1 MEYLLALD
9 VGTRKV
15 CGILLEPGP
24 DGPVVAHA
32 VVKEHPGRAMLDG
45 QVHHIEAAS
54 RVIAQVKQELQR
66 LCGHPLEQAHVAV
79 AGRSL
84 AMSRQAGTFK
94 TGTSEPL
101 TRDQVLAME
110 LQAVKE
116 ARNALT
122 DARAAAGAYCVGYN
136 LLSQKLD
143 GVAMLK
149 LEGHR
154 GDVVELEVLATFLP
168 RLALDALQ
176 AALRSAGL
184 SAASLTLEPIAAV
197 QLAVPPELRRLNLGF
212 IDIGAGTSDIALT
225 RNGRIDAYAM
235 VDVAGDEVTERLC
248 DAFLLD
254 FDQAEKLKR
263 ESILGDDVEV
273 LDLFGAK
280 RSIPARN
287 VWREAAPALVWWAQK
302 TADALTALNGG
313 KAPQAVL
320 LAGGGSLAPGLDRAL
335 ADALGLDPT
344 RVGRRPTSLQTYF
357 HELPPELQ
365 QPWAVTPLGI
375 AASAWEKR
383 GLPFAQFQVNGQ
395 WVQALNLNQRFSAF
409 DALVAS
415 GKEMAQFYGRPGLA
429 TTYTFNGQLRTAR
442 GGAGQPC
449 KLYVNGQEASL
460 DTELKDG
467 ASLSFLDAVMGE
479 DGRLTY
485 AEALQREGLGG
496 GTLTFNGEERALPLT
511 LMQDDQ
517 PVEDLDAP
525 VPDRAR
531 LTGQA
536 VASLG
541 QLLEREGVDLS
552 ALIARDIAVTLDG
565 EPRVVAQRNY
575 RLELDG
581 REAPLESPVLPG
593 ADISFEPGAGFQERV
608 RDLLAAQAPQER
620 RASDGALRIRLNGE
634 WAPLDKAEHVLMN
647 GREVS
652 LDEFLI
658 DGAAISVE
666 RGKPCR
672 SVGEALQR
680 LGLDSWLSGGRLQV
694 LRNGQP
700 AEAGTALA
708 DGDALDLSLAEG
720 LLPKRAGA

>member
-1 MEYLLALD
+1 MEPLFALD

-24 DGPVVAHA
+24 EGPVVAHV

-84 AMSRQAGTFK
+84 AMSRRAGSFK
-94 TGTSEPL
+94 TGTTEPL

-116 ARNALT
+116 ARNTLDDT
-122 DARAAAGAYCVGYN
+122 RAAAGAYCVGYN

-143 GVAMLK
+143 GVPMLK

-154 GDVVELEVLATFLP
+154 GELVEIEVLATFLP

-176 AALRSAGL
+176 SALRSAGL

-197 QLAVPPELRRLNLGF
+197 QLAVPAELRRLNLGF

-254 FDQAEKLKR
+254 FNQAEKLKR

-273 LDLFGAK
+273 QDLFGAK
-280 RSIPARN
+280 RSIPALN

-302 TADALTALNGG
+302 TAEALVELNGG

-335 ADALGLDPT
+335 ADALGLDPN

-357 HELPPELQ
+357 NALPPELE

-375 AASAWEKR
+375 ASSAWEKR

-442 GGAGQPC
+442 GGMGQPC
-449 KLYVNGQEASL
+449 KLYVNGQEAGL
-460 DTELKDG
+460 DTELKSGD
-467 ASLSFLDAVMGE
+467 SLTFLDAVTGE

-485 AEALQREGLGG
+485 AEALEREGLGG
-496 GTLTFNGEERALPLT
+496 GTLTFNGEERSLPVT
-511 LMQDDQ
+511 LLQDEL

-531 LTGQA
+531 LMGQA
-536 VASLG
+536 VATLE

-552 ALIARDIAVTLDG
+552 ALIARDIAVTVDG

-575 RLELDG
+575 RLQLDG

-593 ADISFEPGAGFQERV
+593 AEITFEPGAGFQERV
-608 RDLLAAQAPQER
+608 RDLLAAQAPQEKK
-620 RASDGALRIRLNGE
+620 ASDGAWRVRLNGE
-634 WAPLDKAEHVLMN
+634 WAPLDKAERVLMN
-647 GREVS
+647 GREVN

-658 DGAAISVE
+658 DGADIYVE

-672 SVGEALQR
+672 TVGEALKR

-694 LRNGQP
+694 LRNGKP
-700 AEAGTALA
+700 AEADTVLA

-720 LLPKRAGA
+720 ALPKRAGA

>member
-1 MEYLLALD
+1 MDPLFALD

-15 CGILLEPGP
+15 CGLLLEPGP
-24 DGPVVAHA
+24 NGPVVAH
-32 VVKEHPGRAMLDG
+32 VVVREHPGRAMLDG

-54 RVIAQVKQELQR
+54 RVIAEVRLELQR
-66 LCGHPLEQAHVAV
+66 LCGRPLEQAHVAV

-84 AMSRQAGTFK
+84 AMSRQAGSFK
-94 TGTSEPL
+94 TGTHEPL

-116 ARNALT
+116 ARLSLD
-122 DARAAAGAYCVGYN
+122 DARTSAGAYCVGYN
-136 LLSQKLD
+136 ILSQKLD

-149 LEGHR
+149 MEGHR

-197 QLAVPPELRRLNLGF
+197 QLAVPAELRRLNLGF
-212 IDIGAGTSDIALT
+212 VDIGAGTSDIALT
-225 RNGRIDAYAM
+225 RDGRIDAYAM
-235 VDVAGDEVTERLC
+235 VDVAGDEITERIC

-254 FDQAEKLKR
+254 FNQAEKLKR
-263 ESILGDDVEV
+263 ESILGDDVDV
-273 LDLFGAK
+273 QDLFGAK
-280 RSIPARN
+280 RSIPALN
-287 VWREAAPALVWWAQK
+287 VWREVAPAIVWWAQK
-302 TADALTALNGG
+302 TAEALIKLNGG

-320 LAGGGSLAPGLDRAL
+320 MAGGGSLAPGLDRAL

-357 HELPPELQ
+357 HELPESLQ

-415 GKEMAQFYGRPGLA
+415 GKELAQFYGRPGLA

-442 GGAGQPC
+442 GGMGQAC
-449 KLYVNGQEASL
+449 KLYVNGQEAGL
-460 DTELKDG
+460 DTELKNGD
-467 ASLSFLDAVMGE
+467 SLTFLDAVSGE

-485 AEALQREGLGG
+485 AEALEKEGMGA
-496 GTLTFNGEERALPLT
+496 GTLRFNGEERLLPVT
-511 LMQDDQ
+511 LMLDDS
-517 PVEDLDAP
+517 PVTDLGAP

-531 LTGQA
+531 LMAQA
-536 VASLG
+536 VATLE

-552 ALIARDIAVTLDG
+552 ALIARDIAVTLDE

-575 RLELDG
+575 RLQLDG

-593 ADISFEPGAGFQERV
+593 AEISFEPGAGFQERV
-608 RDLLAAQAPQER
+608 RDLLDARPPQEKK
-620 RASDGALRIRLNGE
+620 AGDGAWRVRLNGE
-634 WAPLDKAEHVLMN
+634 WAPLDKAERVLMN

-658 DGAAISVE
+658 DGADIVIE
-666 RGKPCR
+666 RGQPCR
-672 SVGEALQR
+672 SVGEALKR
-680 LGLDSWLSGGRLQV
+680 LGLESWLNGGRLQV
-694 LRNGQP
+694 LKN
-700 AEAGTALA
+700 GTAATA
-708 DGDALDLSLAEG
+708 DTPLSDEDALDLSLREDAHAKVG
-720 LLPKRAGA
+720 KA